1 MPEGT
6 GDEKGAWMESG
17 LESNAQQ
24 ARVLALP
31 LQAVDRLLLAFLAA
45 LSLVAAVT
53 HPQPTLLL
61 ASAAGLAGA
70 VLLGAAFG
78 MREGWGRALHG
89 FAPLPVIILTFNL
102 CGPVIE
108 HANPARW
115 DEALAALDVRL
126 FGPLVEGWRNALGRP
141 ALLTDVASVAYASY
155 YVIPFA
161 MAVVLWRGR
170 RKADFERLVFTMVG
184 TLLASYASYFLFP
197 ALGPRV
203 PRALEAQVLG
213 GGTVSAAV
221 RAFVAL
227 SEGNRLDAFPSAH
240 TALSLVFL
248 AEGVRLFP
256 RWRWRIL
263 LAVAVGAIV
272 FSTVYLSWHYI
283 IDIAAGGAFA
293 VLALLVILPLL
304 RWTFGFPA
312 GVARA
317 APRASLAD

>member
-1 MPEGT
+1 M
-6 GDEKGAWMESG
+6 ASG
-17 LESNAQQ
+17 IESNAQQ
-24 ARVLALP
+24 ARVFALP
-31 LQAVDRLLLAFLAA
+31 LLAVDRLMLAFLAA

-53 HPQPTLLL
+53 HPQPTTIL

-70 VLLGAAFG
+70 VLVGAAFG
-78 MREGWGRALHG
+78 TREGWGRVIHG
-89 FAPLPVIILTFNL
+89 FAPLPIIVAVFNL

-115 DEALAALDVRL
+115 DAALAVLDVRL
-126 FGPLVEGWRNALGRP
+126 FGSLVETWRNALGRP
-141 ALLTDVASVAYASY
+141 ALLTDLASIAYASY
-155 YVIPFA
+155 YVIPFT
-161 MAVVLWRGR
+161 MAVALWRR
-170 RKADFERLVFTMVG
+170 RRREDFDHLVFTMAG

-203 PRALEAQVLG
+203 PHPLEAQVLG
-213 GGTVSAAV
+213 GGRVSEWV

-248 AEGVRLFP
+248 VDGFRLFP
-256 RWRWRIL
+256 RWRWRVAL
-263 LAVAVGAIV
+263 TVAVSSII

-283 IDIAAGGAFA
+283 VDIVAGAAFA
-293 VLALLVILPLL
+293 VLALAVILPLL

-312 GVARA
+312 GAPDATA
-317 APRASLAD
+317 ASPGA

>member
-1 MPEGT
+1 MT
-6 GDEKGAWMESG
+6 SG

-24 ARVLALP
+24 ARVFALP

-45 LSLVAAVT
+45 LSAMAAVT
-53 HPQPTLLL
+53 HPQPMPLL

-78 MREGWGRALHG
+78 AREGWGRVVHG
-89 FAPLPVIILTFNL
+89 FAPLPIIITVFNL

-115 DEALAALDVRL
+115 DAALAVLDVQL
-126 FGPLVEGWRNALGRP
+126 FGSFLGAWRNALGRP
-141 ALLTDVASVAYASY
+141 ALLTDLASVAYASY
-155 YVIPFA
+155 YVIPFT
-161 MAVVLWRGR
+161 MAVVLWHQR
-170 RKADFERLVFTMVG
+170 RKADFEHLVFTMVG

-203 PRALEAQVLG
+203 PHALEAEVLG
-213 GGTVSAAV
+213 GGRVSVAV

-248 AEGVRLFP
+248 VQGFRLFP
-256 RWRWRIL
+256 RWRWRL
-263 LAVAVGAIV
+263 PLATAVAAII

-283 IDIAAGGAFA
+283 VDIVAGGAFA

-304 RWTFGFPA
+304 RWTFGF
-312 GVARA
+312 A
-317 APRASLAD
+317 ASASGPGSLGNQPG

>member
-1 MPEGT
+1 M
-6 GDEKGAWMESG
+6 ASG

-24 ARVLALP
+24 ARVFALP

-45 LSLVAAVT
+45 LSAVAAVT
-53 HPQPTLLL
+53 HPQPTPIL
-61 ASAAGLAGA
+61 ASSAAVAGA

-78 MREGWGRALHG
+78 AREGWGRVIHG
-89 FAPLPVIILTFNL
+89 FAPLPIIISIFNL

-115 DEALAALDVRL
+115 DAALAELDEQL
-126 FGPLVEGWRNALGRP
+126 FGSLVGSWRNALGRP
-141 ALLTDVASVAYASY
+141 ALLTDLASIAYASY
-155 YVIPFA
+155 YVIPFT
-161 MAVVLWRGR
+161 MAVLLWRQR
-170 RKADFERLVFTMVG
+170 RRGEFDHLVFTMVG

-203 PRALEAQVLG
+203 PHALEAEVLG
-213 GGTVSAAV
+213 GGRVSAAV

-248 AEGVRLFP
+248 VEGFRFFP
-256 RWRWRIL
+256 RWRWRVP
-263 LAVAVGAIV
+263 LAVAVSAIV

-283 IDIAAGGAFA
+283 IDIVAGAAFA
-293 VLALLVILPLL
+293 VLALVVILPLL
-304 RWTFGFPA
+304 RWTFGFADGSA
-312 GVARA
+312 GMASA
-317 APRASLAD
+317 AGTLD